1 MDPAF
6 RTGPETD
13 TCSSLATVYTC
24 SLQMGVFQGNIEWLP
39 FMPTNRIRAVSAANV
54 PTELHGPALLAPWGI
69 ESQEVYETSRVRV
82 S

>member
-1 MDPAF
+1 MLIF
-6 RTGPETD
+6 GNR
-13 TCSSLATVYTC
+13 LH
-24 SLQMGVFQGNIEWLP
+24 LQPPDGCFPGKFEWLP

-54 PTELHGPALLAPWGI
+54 PTELHAPALLAPWGI